1 MKITKKLMK
10 IRCDSGL
17 CHEIASYEI
26 ESQSYKGNIYLC
38 EKCFS
43 NLQTNIKKVNIKNE
57 KTK

>member
-1 MKITKKLMK
+1 MK